1 MSDSLFCSSKRSGVM
16 ATDLCPDLIGS
27 IKMIISSILL
37 PALFAVLSSKVAS
50 KWLMAGSGLRDHLM
64 SLV

>member
-1 MSDSLFCSSKRSGVM
+1 M
-16 ATDLCPDLIGS
+16 APDLCLDPIGS

-37 PALFAVLSSKVAS
+37 SALFAVLSSKVAS
-50 KWLMAGSGLRDHLM
+50 KWLMVGSGLRDHLM